1 MSRQPAAASKS
12 VTGGQVV
19 GADDLRRFAA
29 AVLER
34 NGMRR
39 DDAAILA
46 DAMVWSDLRGIA
58 KQGTLRLPLVV
69 ERVRAGGTNAR
80 GEVVVERDSASFA
93 TIAGGDQWGP
103 VLGVRAMRLAIEKA
117 RATGLGAVVVRD
129 TTFAFALGYYPTLTI
144 AEGMIGLAINDCL
157 PLMAPPGGTKRVIGN
172 QAFAM
177 GCPAARHLPILLDTA
192 LSATTWTAIHD
203 VQERGGELADGLAV
217 GPDERP
223 TTDPA
228 LALAGRLLPLG
239 GHKGFGIAFLF
250 EILTGILSGGEL
262 FGEHLRGP
270 DDLAR
275 PMGTSLFMLALDPR
289 KSMSYE
295 RFLGRVDGLIDQ
307 VLSSP
312 TESGV
317 ERIYTPGQRSFLLAE
332 QREREGIPLAP
343 TTIAKLR
350 EVGEA
355 LGVDW
360 PGTRD

>member
-1 MSRQPAAASKS
+1 MSTAPETAPRTGQRTSAAA
-12 VTGGQVV
+12 
-19 GADDLRRFAA
+19 LRRFSER
-29 AVLER
+29 VLEKA
-34 NGMRR
+34 GMTAE
-39 DDAAILA
+39 DAAIFA
-46 DAMVWSDLRGIA
+46 DAMVWSDLREIP
-58 KQGTLRLPLVV
+58 KQGTLRLPLAV
-69 ERVRAGGTNAR
+69 ERMRAGGTSAR
-80 GEVVVERDSASFA
+80 GELVVQRDTPSFA
-93 TIAGGDQWGP
+93 AVAGGERWGP
-103 VLGVRAMRLAIEKA
+103 VLGVKAMRLAVEKA
-117 RATGLGAVVVRD
+117 RTTGIGAVVVSD

-177 GCPAARHLPILLDTA
+177 GCPAGRHRPILLDTA
-192 LSATTWTAIHD
+192 LSATTWTAIHE
-203 VQERGGELADGLAV
+203 VQERGGQLAPGLAV

-239 GHKGFGIAFLF
+239 GHKGFGIALIF
-250 EILTGILSGGEL
+250 EILTGVLSGGAL

-270 DDLAR
+270 DELAK

-289 KSMSYE
+289 KSMPYE
-295 RFLGRVDGLIDQ
+295 RFLERVDELIDQ

-312 TESGV
+312 TEPGV
-317 ERIYTPGQRSFLLAE
+317 DGVYTPGQRSFLLAE
-332 QREREGIPLAP
+332 RREREGIPLAP

-355 LGVDW
+355 LAVDW
-360 PGTRD
+360 PGARD